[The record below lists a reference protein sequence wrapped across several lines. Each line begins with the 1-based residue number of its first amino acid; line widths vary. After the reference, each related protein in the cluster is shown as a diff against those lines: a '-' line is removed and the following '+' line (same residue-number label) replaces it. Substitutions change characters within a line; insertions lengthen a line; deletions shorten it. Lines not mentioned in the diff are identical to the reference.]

1 MKTVGAFEAKTRFS
15 ALIDEAER
23 GETIVVTKK
32 GRPVAQI
39 GPVKAKALRTKP
51 EDAMKNLLAMNFRLG
66 GVSVRKLI
74 EDGRRY

>member
-32 GRPVAQI
+32 GKPVAQI
-39 GPVKAKALRTKP
+39 GPVKSKVHQIKP
-51 EDAMKNLLAMNFRLG
+51 EEAMKNLLSMNFRLDG
-66 GVSVRKLI
+66 IPLRKLI
-74 EDGRRY
+74 EEGRRY